1 MVTIEQVK
9 QAFGDD
15 KNPYKYSG
23 IDYMVTAIS
32 LLRKRIPYKECRRII
47 SGAEHDIVYLCD
59 IDKVLPY
66 ISEDDLDVLAD
77 CNVWY
82 DDEAGCLATILR
94 TKNNTM
100 EKSIWR
106 YINPVLRLI
115 AAPLILGI
123 ILIKYNAHAIVNMIC
138 FVRYGGEWITY
149 AKQDNHTI
157 QDIFNELKNR

>member
-23 IDYMVTAIS
+23 IDYINQYNMKTRNMVTAIS

-82 DDEAGCLATILR
+82 DDEAGCLALF
-94 TKNNTM
+94 
-100 EKSIWR
+100 
-106 YINPVLRLI
+106 
-115 AAPLILGI
+115 A
-123 ILIKYNAHAIVNMIC
+123 
-138 FVRYGGEWITY
+138 
-149 AKQDNHTI
+149 
-157 QDIFNELKNR
+157 

>member
-1 MVTIEQVK
+1 MI
-9 QAFGDD
+9 
-15 KNPYKYSG
+15 
-23 IDYMVTAIS
+23 
-32 LLRKRIPYKECRRII
+32 
-47 SGAEHDIVYLCD
+47 
-59 IDKVLPY
+59 
-66 ISEDDLDVLAD
+66 
-77 CNVWY
+77 
-82 DDEAGCLATILR
+82 TILR